1 MQSRSALLHTWLWL
15 QGCTVLSWPLI
26 GCLVDHWH
34 SWRQAVASQNQHFH
48 GAFLSEQVRL
58 DTSWTSFR
66 DAILM
71 LFADNDFVYS
81 LWETNFSPFPSGFI
95 VSATVLKATGSFLF
109 FFSSELQITTTQDG
123 TSTFNHL
130 VTPRWP
136 RARWQTTT
144 TLIVRLIHF
153 KP

>member
-109 FFSSELQITTTQDG
+109 FFFLRAADNNNTGRNEYIQSFSHSQVTTCPMADYYYTDCEVD
-123 TSTFNHL
+123 TF
-130 VTPRWP
+130 
-136 RARWQTTT
+136 
-144 TLIVRLIHF
+144 
-153 KP
+153 